1 MNENDL
7 RDCFAMFAI
16 MGIVMREGVSIGQE
30 LDAWAIADKM
40 MATRHMLTEKE
51 ELGIAS
57 IRKRK
62 VKE

>member
-30 LDAWAIADKM
+30 LDAWSIADKM
-40 MATRHMLTEKE
+40 IATRHMLTEKE

-62 VKE
+62 IKE